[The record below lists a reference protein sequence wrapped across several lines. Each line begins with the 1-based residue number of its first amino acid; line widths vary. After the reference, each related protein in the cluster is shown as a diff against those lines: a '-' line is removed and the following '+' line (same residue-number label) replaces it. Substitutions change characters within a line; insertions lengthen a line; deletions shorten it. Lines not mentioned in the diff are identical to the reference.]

1 MFNKEEQ
8 RKPPTLVLLKEN
20 YQHFSANVSTNFAS
34 QNAMTFQY
42 QRCLFHNQHFLWGWS
57 KCCCCW
63 LLALCSATCKC
74 ISLDNWTCC
83 HTETWMHGPQGQQV
97 VRTLSNQ
104 HTTISPT
111 SAQVPESS
119 WPWNQQVWEV
129 ALSSCWQLEHCQCCC
144 LMWCDVVVAGLCCW
158 WSWWRWCGSDWEAPQ
173 SVTVQSV
180 RTLTGRQQG

>member
-1 MFNKEEQ
+1 MEGKGECSVVFNKEEQ
-8 RKPPTLVLLKEN
+8 RKPPTLVLLKKN

-34 QNAMTFQY
+34 QNATTFQH

-97 VRTLSNQ
+97 GQDVKQPTHNNITNVSPGTWEFLALESAGLGGGAFELLAARTL
-104 HTTISPT
+104 P
-111 SAQVPESS
+111 VLLP
-119 WPWNQQVWEV
+119 
-129 ALSSCWQLEHCQCCC
+129 
-144 LMWCDVVVAGLCCW
+144 DVVRRRR
-158 WSWWRWCGSDWEAPQ
+158 RWPVLLVEL
-173 SVTVQSV
+173 VEVV
-180 RTLTGRQQG
+180 R